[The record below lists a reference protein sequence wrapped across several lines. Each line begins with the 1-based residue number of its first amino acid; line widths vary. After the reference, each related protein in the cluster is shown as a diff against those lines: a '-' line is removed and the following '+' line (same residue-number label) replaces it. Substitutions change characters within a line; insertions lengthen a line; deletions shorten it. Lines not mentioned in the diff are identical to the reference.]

1 MTIRVGEPGTPVDQ
15 IAAQDGRY
23 HAIAVAM
30 SSPRMPAWFTGSGA
44 ICMRGLSA
52 WTLAWIP
59 RDHG

>member
-1 MTIRVGEPGTPVDQ
+1 MNWTGPVDQ

-30 SSPRMPAWFTGSGA
+30 SSPRMSWFTGSGE
-44 ICMRGLSA
+44 ICMPEVSA
-52 WTLAWIP
+52 SALARIP